1 MARCLAVLSLAF
13 ATCSHSLV
21 ISKRVATIPQ
31 HRSRPVLTVAVAP
44 AEATTVEMQPASA
57 PEREAIVY
65 FRDHD
70 DAHYERLSGKPP
82 VDEELVNSLV
92 AKRSLLRAQR
102 RYDEAD
108 VVKAA
113 VVAMGVTIVDMRGR
127 EAWYVTPRHSRYVDD
142 QPEISQAEA
151 TKKPWRDLGPRGHDY
166 SRTGGGAKG
175 KAGQVSLGKIDD
187 LLAARLMAKLRAN
200 FELAD
205 AKRDELESLGVIV
218 CDETKQWR
226 ADGLPFESA
235 LAAAK
240 EAAAA
245 ADEYVRGPGDGDAD
259 APDLDTSLIMSLLTA
274 RLTAKRRRDF
284 ARADAITA
292 TMRAEHSVVVDDRR
306 KAWRVVRLYG
316 EYHRVGGKVGKAEP
330 KIGALLTKLTACR
343 QPWWSEEPG
352 AAEAEA
358 DSILSE
364 LAAMGVQVDERSKT
378 WKRPRRT
385 NEEMAAAKAAGPHS
399 RSSAMANVERQGSV
413 S

>member
-1 MARCLAVLSLAF
+1 
-13 ATCSHSLV
+13 
-21 ISKRVATIPQ
+21 
-31 HRSRPVLTVAVAP
+31 VLTVAVAP

>member
-1 MARCLAVLSLAF
+1 MARCLAVLAVAF
-13 ATCSHSLV
+13 ATCSHSLI
-21 ISKRVATIPQ
+21 ISTRVATIPL
-31 HRSRPVLTVAVAP
+31 HRSRAVLAVAVAP
-44 AEATTVEMQPASA
+44 AEATEVAVKPDSA
-57 PEREAIVY
+57 PERDAIVY

-113 VVAMGVTIVDMRGR
+113 IVAMGVTIVDMRGR

-142 QPEISQAEA
+142 QPEILPAEA
-151 TKKPWRDLGPRGHDY
+151 TKKKWRDLGPRGHDY

-187 LLAARLMAKLRAN
+187 LLAARLMAKLQAN

-205 AKRDELESLGVIV
+205 AKRDELESLGVTV
-218 CDETKQWR
+218 CDETMLWR

-235 LAAAK
+235 LAAAN

-245 ADEYVRGPGDGDAD
+245 ANEYVRGPGDGDVD
-259 APDLDTSLIMSLLTA
+259 APDLDTSPILELITA

-284 ARADAITA
+284 ARADALTA
-292 TMRAEHSVVVDDRR
+292 TLRTEHSVVVDDRR

-330 KIGALLTKLTACR
+330 KIGTLLTKLTACR

-352 AAEAEA
+352 AAVVEA
-358 DSILSE
+358 DSILRE

-385 NEEMAAAKAAGPHS
+385 DEEMASAKAAGPRS
-399 RSSAMANVERQGSV
+399 RTSAMSSAPAR
-413 S
+413 